1 MMHKFAYAG
10 QLHALHQLGLIPQ
23 ESLGQVSPL
32 ALMLSGGQVRL
43 PGAIPQAAPTGQMG
57 MLPGMYG
64 GEQSVYGGEPE
75 ATGPG
80 WGKRLRK
87 AGPGIGGILGGL
99 GGALLA
105 RRGGAGL
112 KGLAM
117 GALGGGA
124 AGMSAGWAP
133 DVLMSMGEGLSGD
146 VS

>member
-1 MMHKFAYAG
+1 MFEKFAYAG
-10 QLHALHQLGLIPQ
+10 QIHALHQLGLIPQ
-23 ESLGQVSPL
+23 ESLGQISPY
-32 ALMLSGGQVRL
+32 AYMLSGGQIKL
-43 PGAIPQAAPTGQMG
+43 PFGQPQLPAAQMG
-57 MLPGMYG
+57 FLPGMYG
-64 GEQSVYGGEPE
+64 GEQSVYAGEPE
-75 ATGPG
+75 DTGPG

-133 DVLMSMGEGLSGD
+133 DVIMNMGEGLSGD